1 MAKKIVN
8 NVLELPDGKIAD
20 EVLSIS
26 DLQTTLEGVDYYTM
40 EVSVLKPEEL
50 KLTQVLKGTP
60 QIGWYYMLPGE
71 ALKPIETDKD
81 IAIVD
86 AAAAGEV
93 KLYSLDA

>member
-26 DLQTTLEGVDYYTM
+26 DLRTNTDGVDYYTV

-50 KLTQVLKGTP
+50 KLTQVLKGVP
-60 QIGWYYMLPGE
+60 QIGWYYMLPGG
-71 ALKPIETDKD
+71 ALKPIETDKEIE
-81 IAIVD
+81 IANP
-86 AAAAGEV
+86 ASGA
-93 KLYSLDA
+93 KLYSLEA